1 MDYSETEEMKMIRET
16 ARKIVDDY
24 DREYVKK
31 HVEEKEFPDE
41 FWQDLADN
49 GFVGTMI
56 DEEYGGAG
64 MGMLEMSVILE
75 ELARE
80 GSPGGLLL
88 VLTAIFGGVGIQK
101 HGTEEQKDEYLP
113 RIASGDMLWSLGVTE
128 PNAGINTLQIETT
141 AEKDGDEYVING
153 SKTWNSGTNKADMML
168 LTTRTTEYDPDN
180 PTHGITLFLVPNP
193 S

>member
-1 MDYSETEEMKMIRET
+1 MDYSETEEMQMIRET
-16 ARKIVDDY
+16 ARKIVNDY

-31 HVEEKEFPDE
+31 HVEEKEFPEE

-56 DEEYGGAG
+56 EEEYGGAG
-64 MGMLEMSVILE
+64 MGMVEMAVILE

-101 HGTEEQKDEYLP
+101 HGTEEQKDAYLP
-113 RIASGDMLWSLGVTE
+113 RSPAGTCSGVWASPSRTPESTRSRLRPPPRRTATSTSSTE
-128 PNAGINTLQIETT
+128 ARP
-141 AEKDGDEYVING
+141 
-153 SKTWNSGTNKADMML
+153 GTV
-168 LTTRTTEYDPDN
+168 E
-180 PTHGITLFLVPNP
+180 PTKPI
-193 S
+193 